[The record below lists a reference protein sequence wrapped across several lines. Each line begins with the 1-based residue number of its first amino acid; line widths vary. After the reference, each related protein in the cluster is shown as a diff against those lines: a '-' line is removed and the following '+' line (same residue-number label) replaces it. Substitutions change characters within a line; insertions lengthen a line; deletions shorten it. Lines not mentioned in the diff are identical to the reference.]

1 MAITQAEARQR
12 IIDDLGAAEGRIGH
26 ALSVIGL
33 AYEEL
38 TTAPADRLEEMI
50 YRPVQ
55 KAYGRCKRTRS
66 QFAERVGIDAVRI
79 DPASPGLRS
88 QGARALVELGV
99 AEAGD
104 GDRLIAELQDTMLP
118 VESGDP
124 ELRAGLAEA
133 RAHLTGLATASRE
146 FLRTLGR

>member
-1 MAITQAEARQR
+1 MAITQAQAWQQ
-12 IIDDLGAAEGRIGH
+12 ILDDLGSAEGRLGH

-38 TTAPADRLEEMI
+38 TTAPADRLEASL
-50 YRPVQ
+50 YRPIQ
-55 KAYGRCKRTRS
+55 KAYGRCKRTRA
-66 QFAERVGIDAVRI
+66 QFAERIGMDAAAV

-88 QGARALVELGV
+88 QGVRALVELAV
-99 AEAGD
+99 AEAGE

-124 ELRAGLAEA
+124 ELRAGLAETRSLLA
-133 RAHLTGLATASRE
+133 GLAPSSRE

>member
-1 MAITQAEARQR
+1 MAITQAEARQQ
-12 IIDDLGAAEGRIGH
+12 ILDDLGAAESRIGH
-26 ALSVIGL
+26 ALAVIGL

-38 TTAPADRLEEMI
+38 TTAPADRLEGML

-66 QFAERVGIDAVRI
+66 QFANRVGMAATSI

-88 QGARALVELGV
+88 QGVRTLVELGV
-99 AEAGD
+99 ADAGE

-124 ELRAGLAEA
+124 ELRAGLAET
-133 RAHLTGLATASRE
+133 RSHLAGLPAVSRE